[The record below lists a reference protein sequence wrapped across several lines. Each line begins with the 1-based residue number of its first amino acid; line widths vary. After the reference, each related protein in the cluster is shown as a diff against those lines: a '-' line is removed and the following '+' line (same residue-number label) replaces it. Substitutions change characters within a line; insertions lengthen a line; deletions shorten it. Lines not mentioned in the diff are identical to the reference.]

1 MWATPP
7 AAPGGRKFSEQ
18 APPAS
23 FVCALQL
30 LGSRLIGGLA
40 LLLERLRSGLD
51 GWALLQEV
59 REHKREENR
68 SCAPTEVTSNSA

>member
-1 MWATPP
+1 MALGGPTFQGETRQQDRVPVHVGHPP

-30 LGSRLIGGLA
+30 LGSRLIWGTCFA
-40 LLLERLRSGLD
+40 
-51 GWALLQEV
+51 A
-59 REHKREENR
+59 
-68 SCAPTEVTSNSA
+68 